1 MVPMATRP
9 SSIAW
14 LLCFLAVFI
23 VFALYASQSKQK
35 AVSDSSPS
43 IALSGDLGG
52 AFELTDHNGQ
62 KVTEKS
68 WPNKYLLLYFGF
80 THCPDV
86 CPTGL
91 NKIVQALNELPE
103 ETVAQIQPILVT
115 IDPSRDTASSLKTYV
130 ELFHPKLV
138 GLTGTQQ
145 QVDHIIDIYKV
156 YAQKEG
162 NGPDYMMNH
171 SAYTYLQ
178 NPNGQVIGIYAHDTP
193 PDNMAKQI
201 SQALNK

>member
-1 MVPMATRP
+1 MAARP

-14 LLCFLAVFI
+14 LLCFLGLFVI
-23 VFALYASQSKQK
+23 FALYVSKTKQDQ
-35 AVSDSSPS
+35 AAPAPIAMSSN
-43 IALSGDLGG
+43 LGG
-52 AFELTDHNGQ
+52 PFELVNQDGT

-68 WPNKYLLLYFGF
+68 WPNKYLILYFGF

-91 NKIVQALNELPE
+91 NKIVQALNALPK
-103 ETVAQIQPILVT
+103 ETIEKIQPILIT
-115 IDPSRDTASSLKTYV
+115 IDPSRDTVKSLKTYV
-130 ELFHPKLV
+130 ELFHPKLI

-145 QVDHIIDIYKV
+145 QIDHVIDIYKV

-162 NGPDYMMNH
+162 NGADYMMNH
-171 SAYTYLQ
+171 SAFTYLQ
-178 NPNGQVIGIYAHDTP
+178 GPDGKVIGIYAHDTD